1 MLDVATRHYARVFLG
16 GRIREM
22 EGADAGREPCAS
34 AIRKAKVRDNGVKE
48 GGRVKGGKRSRRRQH
63 VSVPRVQGRTGRVL
77 WVSAGL
83 AAGLGRK
90 ARPEQRNTT
99 STTTIDVCYGY
110 SWPGYLRVRSSPPY

>member
-1 MLDVATRHYARVFLG
+1 M
-16 GRIREM
+16 
-22 EGADAGREPCAS
+22 
-34 AIRKAKVRDNGVKE
+34 RDNGVKE

-63 VSVPRVQGRTGRVL
+63 AQVCPADVGPRVQGRTGRVL

-83 AAGLGRK
+83 AAGLGQK

-110 SWPGYLRVRSSPPY
+110 SLSWLSSRSQFTSILILV